1 MMTACR
7 TLKFRTLGESGRLL
21 LSLSK
26 TKNGPETLNN
36 ADWKAMKSNPLA
48 LFMGA

>member
-1 MMTACR
+1 MTACR
-7 TLKFRTLGESGRLL
+7 TLKSLTLGESGRLL
-21 LSLSK
+21 RSLSK
-26 TKNGPETLNN
+26 AKNGQETFNN

>member
-1 MMTACR
+1 MTACR
-7 TLKFRTLGESGRLL
+7 TFKSLTLGESGSLL

-26 TKNGPETLNN
+26 TENGKETLNN
-36 ADWKAMKSNPLA
+36 ADWKAMTPNPLA